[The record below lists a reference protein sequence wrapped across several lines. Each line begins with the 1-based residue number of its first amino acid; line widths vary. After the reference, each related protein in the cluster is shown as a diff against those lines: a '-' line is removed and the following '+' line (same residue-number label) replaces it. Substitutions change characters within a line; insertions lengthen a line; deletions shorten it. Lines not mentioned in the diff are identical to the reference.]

1 MGRQLPKVENHCSR
15 LRNKQFWTTFVISRF
30 SVPPEEVV
38 IVGEKTV
45 RADNA
50 VSYSCLANNANPA
63 PTIEWTVN
71 GKSWTSGV
79 NTFTHPP
86 PASSNRRLSGED
98 DSMPG
103 NYYDKS

>member
-1 MGRQLPKVENHCSR
+1 MK
-15 LRNKQFWTTFVISRF
+15 
-30 SVPPEEVV
+30 

-45 RADNA
+45 RADHA

-79 NTFTHPP
+79 NTFTHPSP
-86 PASSNRRLSGED
+86 TLSNRRLSGED

-103 NYYDKS
+103 DYFNYKTYNGLFRYSPRRLIGSRLIESVG